1 MGKDKVD
8 IEDLEAFIN
17 GLKDSFDTLE
27 NIDPTQSRG
36 FQAQQAQMAKAI
48 SDLRSKK
55 AAKIEP
61 LPKHIGHFTKEDLKE
76 YLLKELGSLQDILD
90 SSDYNRRR
98 KFELVKKIALI
109 REQVNNM

>member
-1 MGKDKVD
+1 MGKDKID

-27 NIDPTQSRG
+27 NIDPTQSKG
-36 FQAQQAQMAKAI
+36 FQAQMAKAI
-48 SDLRSKK
+48 SDLRSKR

-61 LPKHIGHFTKEDLKE
+61 LPKHIGHFTKEDLKN
-76 YLLKELGSLQDILD
+76 YLLKELESLQDLLD

-98 KFELVKKIALI
+98 KFELVKKIVLI